1 MPKISIQ
8 ERDLTTVAIDNVTD
22 NIAYIPGY
30 AVTGPVNT
38 PVLCYTLEEF
48 KAMFGEKPYKFRQSH
63 EYGDEDFSANATPTT
78 SFILKDSYEKSY
90 IIASEVLRNGL
101 PVLFERAM
109 DSDKIDAYTAKV
121 ELGALTVIA
130 KYPGLYGTYIQC
142 KIDDTVD
149 NTENSGYIDFNLI
162 IKIEK
167 PAAEDNYELGI
178 PLLAETTYKIST
190 NPDSSDYY
198 KKFESSYVTIEM
210 DFTEDKSIS
219 DSEGFTSLDTVGL
232 KSDDEFT
239 PADMYK
245 MMSGYIGA
253 DNTTV
258 PSIFEKLEDK
268 GDYQIK
274 FITSGAYPTF
284 EYKNNSITNIMLRT
298 AGTRGDCVAL
308 IDHTNNINRALT
320 GDTSVYKAVQY
331 LFELNVGTVNNPE
344 DARRYG
350 AMFTP
355 YASYRISTLNNI
367 TEILPGSFAYLNSL
381 AVSTKTN
388 ANWYAVAGVTRG
400 LVPNL
405 LQLSQNVTGAIADA
419 IQPIKDGISINPITN
434 IKPYGYCI
442 WGNRTLNKNEKG
454 LIASSFLN
462 VRMLANDVK
471 KVVYTAAKKL
481 TFELNT
487 DVLWLNFKSEI
498 EPTLDKMVSG
508 NGLTGYRI
516 LRKATT
522 KRATIEAVIRLFVV
536 EAVEDWDITIEL
548 SDTTVT
554 VQ

>member
-8 ERDLTTVAIDNVTD
+8 ERDLTTVAVDNVTD

-30 AVTGPVNT
+30 AVIGPVNT
-38 PVLCYTLEEF
+38 PTLCYTLEEF
-48 KAMFGEKPYKFRQSH
+48 KAIFGEKPYKFRQTH
-63 EYGDEDFSANATPTT
+63 EYGDEDFSDNATPTT

-101 PVLFERAM
+101 PVLFERVMA
-109 DSDKIDAYTAKV
+109 SDKIGAYTAKASF
-121 ELGALTVIA
+121 GSLTISA
-130 KYPGLYGTYIQC
+130 KYPGLYGKYIQC
-142 KIDDTVD
+142 KVVEDADD
-149 NTENSGYIDFNLI
+149 YII
-162 IKIEK
+162 TIKIEK
-167 PAAEDNYELGI
+167 PAAADNYELAI
-178 PLLAETTYKIST
+178 PLLEETSYKIST
-190 NPDSSDYY
+190 NPDNQNYY
-198 KKFESSYVTIEM
+198 ENFTSSYITI
-210 DFTEDKSIS
+210 TVG
-219 DSEGFTSLDTVGL
+219 EGAIVPSTPVEEVIPFTSLEITGDST
-232 KSDDEFT
+232 KDEFT
-239 PADMYK
+239 PADIYAS
-245 MMSGYIGA
+245 MSA
-253 DNTTV
+253 ETDNL
-258 PSIFEKLEDK
+258 FEKLEDK
-268 GDYQIK
+268 GEYQIK

-284 EYKNNSITNIMLRT
+284 EYDNNSITNIMLRT

-320 GDTSVYKAVQY
+320 GDTSVYKALQG
-331 LFELNVGTVNNPE
+331 LSELNVGTVNNPE

-381 AVSTKTN
+381 AVSVKTN

-442 WGNRTLNKNEKG
+442 WGNRTLNKNEEG

-522 KRATIEAVIRLFVV
+522 KRATIEAVVRLFVV